1 MIELELK
8 YRDLITRKA
17 NTEQDF
23 KSKIDKTQNY
33 NSDVRAQVEN
43 MKEQV
48 HLLQLKNNQLT
59 SDIKRQKTVNQ
70 ARQDEL

>member
-17 NTEQDF
+17 STEQTF
-23 KSKIDKTQNY
+23 KAKIDKTQNY
-33 NSDVRAQVEN
+33 NSDVRAQMEN

-48 HLLQLKNNQLT
+48 HLLQLKNN
-59 SDIKRQKTVNQ
+59 
-70 ARQDEL
+70 